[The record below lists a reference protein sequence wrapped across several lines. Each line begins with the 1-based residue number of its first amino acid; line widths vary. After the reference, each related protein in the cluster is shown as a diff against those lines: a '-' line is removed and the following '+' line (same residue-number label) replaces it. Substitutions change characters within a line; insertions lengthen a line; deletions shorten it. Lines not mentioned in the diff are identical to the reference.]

1 METRANFVLIGAFTL
16 AAILGTLGFFIWLAS
31 VQLDRQYAT
40 YGILFDDV
48 SGLDASGAVTY
59 NGIAVGSVIGLR
71 IYEED
76 PSKVFT
82 VIQID
87 AATPVSTATVAQLQS
102 QGVTGVAFI
111 SLAVT
116 DAQPEPL
123 EDFSNGLPIIPSR
136 RSTVQALVEDAPDL
150 LAEAR
155 QLLQQAQVFAGSENQ
170 ALVADILRNL
180 SRTSGQLDQ
189 ALSDFSEISGTVRD
203 ATSQITLFT
212 DRLDTIGEAV
222 ETTLRSTDSALVA
235 VQQAFVS
242 ADAVLN
248 TTGPAL
254 ERVEGTFTLAE
265 ELLRDQIPEILAQ
278 VSDTVART
286 NAAVQDLQTRTG
298 RTLDG
303 FGDTADLLNARL
315 VELET
320 TLADADIAFDAV
332 TTASESLEVLVEGD
346 GAAFIAEARAAVA
359 TIETVV
365 NTDLPLIVA
374 DVRTAVQTASIAVED
389 VSADVTGFTSRLT
402 PLADDT
408 QAAITSATD
417 LIAQAQ
423 TSLAALNTTLVVV
436 DGALG
441 SAQTTFDTA
450 NDVLQ
455 TDLGP
460 VLSDLRTAAD
470 RISVAVENVS
480 ADVPAITA
488 DLRAL
493 IARADAVAAQV
504 QNAVAQSAPGIS
516 DFSTGGLTELT
527 RLATEARGLI
537 ATLNGLTRRIEND
550 PAGFILDNR
559 VPEYRR

>member
-31 VQLDRQYAT
+31 IQLDQRYAT

-71 IYEED
+71 IFEDD

-82 VIQID
+82 VIEID

-111 SLAVT
+111 SLSVSEEEAEMIET
-116 DAQPEPL
+116 FA
-123 EDFSNGLPIIPSR
+123 NGIPIIPSE

-203 ATSQITLFT
+203 ATDQITLFT
-212 DRLDTIGEAV
+212 DRLETIGEAV

-254 ERVEGTFTLAE
+254 ERVEGTFALAE
-265 ELLRDQIPEILAQ
+265 ELLRDQIPQILAQ
-278 VSDTVART
+278 VSDTVVQT
-286 NAAVQDLQTRTG
+286 NAAVQDIQTRTG

-303 FGDTADLLNARL
+303 FGDTAELLNARL

-320 TLADADIAFDAV
+320 TLADATTAFDAV

-346 GAAFIAEARAAVA
+346 GAEFIAEARAAVA
-359 TIETVV
+359 TVETVV

-374 DVRTAVQTASIAVED
+374 DVRSAVQTASIALED
-389 VSADVTGFTSRLT
+389 VAADVTGFTSRLT

-408 QAAITSATD
+408 QEAITAATD

-436 DGALG
+436 DGALV
-441 SAQTTFDTA
+441 SAQETFETA

-460 VLSDLRTAAD
+460 VLTELRASAE
-470 RISVAVENVS
+470 RISVAVEDVT
-480 ADVPAITA
+480 ADVPAIA
-488 DLRAL
+488 GDVRAL
-493 IARADAVAAQV
+493 IERADDVVMQV
-504 QNAVAQSAPGIS
+504 QNAVAQAAPGIS
-516 DFSTGGLTELT
+516 NFSTGGLTELT
-527 RLATEARGLI
+527 RLTTEARGLV
-537 ATLNGLTRRIEND
+537 ATLNTLARRIEND

>member
-48 SGLDASGAVTY
+48 TGLDASGAVTY

-71 IYEED
+71 IFEDD

-82 VIQID
+82 IIEVD

-111 SLAVT
+111 SLSVSQTEAAPIET
-116 DAQPEPL
+116 FA
-123 EDFSNGLPIIPSR
+123 SGLPVIASR

-155 QLLQQAQVFAGSENQ
+155 LLLQQAQVFAGSENQ

-180 SRTSGQLDQ
+180 ARTSGQLDQ

-212 DRLDTIGEAV
+212 ERLDTIGEAV

-254 ERVEGTFTLAE
+254 ERAESTFALAE
-265 ELLRDQIPEILAQ
+265 DLLRDQIPTILAQ
-278 VSDTVART
+278 VSDTVTQA
-286 NAAVQDLQTRTG
+286 NAAVQDIQTRTG

-320 TLADADIAFDAV
+320 TLADATIAFDAV

-346 GAAFIAEARAAVA
+346 GAEFIAEARAAIA
-359 TIETVV
+359 TVETVV

-374 DVRTAVQTASIAVED
+374 DVRTAVQTASLAVED
-389 VSADVTGFTSRLT
+389 VAADVTGFTSRLT

-408 QAAITSATD
+408 QEAVTAATD

-455 TDLGP
+455 SDLGP
-460 VLSDLRTAAD
+460 VLSDLRTSAE
-470 RISVAVENVS
+470 RISIAVEDVTG
-480 ADVPAITA
+480 DVPAIAA

-493 IARADAVAAQV
+493 IARADAVVAQV
-504 QNAVAQSAPGIS
+504 QTAVAQSAPGIS
-516 DFSTGGLTELT
+516 NFSTGGLTELS

-537 ATLNGLTRRIEND
+537 ATLNSLTRRIEND

>member
-1 METRANFVLIGAFTL
+1 METRANFILIGIFTL
-16 AAILGTLGFFIWLAS
+16 AALLGTLGFFIWLAS
-31 VQLDRQYAT
+31 VQLDRQYVT
-40 YGILFDDV
+40 YGILLDDV
-48 SGLDASGAVTY
+48 SGLDAAGAVTY

-71 IYEED
+71 IFEDD

-82 VIQID
+82 IIEVD
-87 AATPVSTATVAQLQS
+87 AATPVSTATIAQLQS

-111 SLAVT
+111 SLSAT
-116 DAQPEPL
+116 DQVAAPIET
-123 EDFSNGLPIIPSR
+123 FAGGLPIIESR
-136 RSTVQALVEDAPDL
+136 RSTVQALVEDAPNL

-155 QLLQQAQVFAGSENQ
+155 LLLQQVQGFAGAENQ

-180 SRTSGQLDQ
+180 SRTTGRLDQ

-203 ATSQITLFT
+203 ATAQITQFT
-212 DRLDTIGEAV
+212 ERLDTIGEAV
-222 ETTLRSTDSALVA
+222 EITLRSTDSALVA

-242 ADAVLN
+242 ADVVLN
-248 TTGPAL
+248 TTGPMLDRAD
-254 ERVEGTFTLAE
+254 GAFTLAE
-265 ELLRDQIPEILAQ
+265 NLLRDQIPMILAQ
-278 VSDTVART
+278 VSETVAQT
-286 NAAVQDLQTRTG
+286 TAAVQDVQMRTG

-303 FGDTADLLNARL
+303 FGETAALLNARL

-320 TLADADIAFDAV
+320 TLADATIAFDAV

-346 GAAFIAEARAAVA
+346 GAALIAEVRAAVA
-359 TIETVV
+359 TVETVV

-374 DVRTAVQTASIAVED
+374 DVRRAVQTASVAVED
-389 VSADVTGFTSRLT
+389 VAADVTGFTGRLT
-402 PLADDT
+402 PLADDG
-408 QAAITSATD
+408 QAALTAATD

-423 TSLAALNTTLVVV
+423 TSLAALNTTLGVV

-441 SAQTTFDTA
+441 SAQTTFDSA

-460 VLSDLRTAAD
+460 VLSDLRLSAE
-470 RISVAVENVS
+470 RISTAVEDVT
-480 ADVPAITA
+480 ADVPAIAA

-493 IARADAVAAQV
+493 IARADQVMVQV
-504 QNAVAQSAPGIS
+504 QDAVAQAAPGIS
-516 DFSTGGLTELT
+516 DFSTGGLTELS
-527 RLATEARGLI
+527 RLAAEARGLV
-537 ATLNGLTRRIEND
+537 ATLNTLTRRIGND